1 MQRILWILAAGS
13 LIPAVHAQC
22 PVPNFLQAGTV
33 TVLDDTSVAGIQR
46 QADGSFTR
54 QRFKRFSPYTRL
66 DSTADFQS
74 AFQNCTGAGIR
85 AFQNPPGWVPLSP
98 QPGAA
103 TQTLLFSNFL
113 GNGTIAGLAI
123 VPGGLSGGPTLDS
136 LLVAI
141 FNADGSVA
149 SSAYYPVPPNPSGL
163 LVADLNHDGKQ
174 DVVVVSYGSGS
185 CETIDS

>member
-136 LLVAI
+136 CWLPFSMPTA
-141 FNADGSVA
+141 A
-149 SSAYYPVPPNPSGL
+149 SRRPL
-163 LVADLNHDGKQ
+163 
-174 DVVVVSYGSGS
+174 
-185 CETIDS
+185 TIRFRLTRAVCWWRTSTTTASRMWWW